1 MLGLFKKLTGW
12 RRQPNGK
19 PTAKIIPRSD
29 HPISRKH
36 ISANALKVLYR
47 LHNHGYQAY
56 LVGGGV
62 RDLML
67 GLRPKD
73 FDVVTDARP
82 EQIKALFR
90 NCRLVG
96 RRFRLAHITFG
107 REIVEV
113 ATFRALPTENLK
125 TKESGIVVRDNVY
138 GTIDE
143 DALRRDFTVNALYYN
158 IADFSVV
165 DFVGGVSDLK
175 KRQLSVIGDP
185 MVRYREDPVRM
196 LRAVRLATKLGLKI
210 VPSSAAPIPKL
221 AHLLAEVSAARLWD
235 ECNKLFLAGFAQPTW
250 HKLIE
255 TTLAGALFPLTVQ
268 SLKGPNGKAFRD
280 FIDRATI
287 STDARI
293 AEQKPVN
300 PAFLFA
306 VLLWQPVLEL
316 TQRWCDKGLHY
327 ADAFQKAS
335 SEVLRRQCEI
345 VAIPKRFTS
354 VIRDIWFLQNQLP
367 KRSGKRAER
376 LMSHPRFRAAYDFL
390 LLRATPGSKEAE
402 LSEWW
407 TKFQNA
413 DSAEQRRLI
422 RQVSGPQKR
431 RRRGR
436 SRKPRQKRVKNL

>member
-1 MLGLFKKLTGW
+1 MLGLLKKITGW
-12 RRQPNGK
+12 RSQPDGK
-19 PTAKIIPRSD
+19 PAADIIPRPK

-82 EQIKALFR
+82 EQVKALFR

-107 REIVEV
+107 REIIEV
-113 ATFRALPTENLK
+113 ATFRARHADDVK
-125 TKESGIVVRDNVY
+125 TKASGVVIQDNVY

-158 IADFSVV
+158 IADYSVV
-165 DFVGGVSDLK
+165 DFVGGVHDLK

-210 VPSSAAPIPKL
+210 VPASAKPIPKL
-221 AHLLAEVSAARLWD
+221 AHLLSEVPPARLWD
-235 ECNKLFLAGFAQPTW
+235 ECNKLFLAGYAHPTW
-250 HKLIE
+250 HKLVE
-255 TTLAGALFPLTVQ
+255 TGLADVLFPMTAQ
-268 SLKGPNGKAFRD
+268 ALKSADGKAFRE
-280 FIDRATI
+280 FIDRATL
-287 STDARI
+287 STDERI
-293 AEQKPVN
+293 AQHKPVN

-306 VLLWQPVLEL
+306 VLLWFPVLHN
-316 TQRWCDKGLHY
+316 TQKWQGKGLHY
-327 ADAFQKAS
+327 ADAFQKAA
-335 SEVLRRQCEI
+335 SEVLARQCEI
-345 VAIPKRFTS
+345 VAIPKRFTG
-354 VIRDIWFLQNQLP
+354 VIRDIWLLQNQLP
-367 KRSGKRAER
+367 KRAGKRAER
-376 LMSHPRFRAAYDFL
+376 LMAHPRFRAAYDFL
-390 LLRATPGSKEAE
+390 VLRAAPESEEADIGQ
-402 LSEWW
+402 WW
-407 TKFQNA
+407 TQYQAA
-413 DSAEQRRLI
+413 DATERRRLI
-422 RQVSGPQKR
+422 RLVSPRQRKH
-431 RRRGR
+431 RRGR
-436 SRKPRQKRVKNL
+436 KPRHKRTASS